1 MLLTEAFQCVPDTP
15 PPGYLSEEGET
26 TDSQDMGKLS
36 FLPLGIL
43 FSFFFVCGFFV
54 VCVCVGGDLKRHS
67 DRNLKQNKAQSA
79 CVESAHKG
87 VN

>member
-36 FLPLGIL
+36 FLPLATIGGI
-43 FSFFFVCGFFV
+43 
-54 VCVCVGGDLKRHS
+54 VGGWRGGQGRDMFFPFMPKHS
-67 DRNLKQNKAQSA
+67 KCKTSLLQKILYL
-79 CVESAHKG
+79 
-87 VN
+87 